1 MELIEP
7 GELAAPVIEALAETL
22 HDAWYQEHEKQNWR
36 YGRQRNEKTR
46 EHPLMLSFKDLPESE
61 KERNRLTARVTHAKL
76 LEVGFRIVQQ
86 SNGKGDNRNG
96 QGYVS
101 RHEYNEQL
109 PKLREIEH
117 DIWLRNHLL
126 KGFDWAAST
135 NEDLLV
141 HRDVTVFEKVPQ
153 EDQVYDDVIAGSIYE
168 GLERKGYAL
177 VKA

>member
-1 MELIEP
+1 
-7 GELAAPVIEALAETL
+7 
-22 HDAWYQEHEKQNWR
+22 
-36 YGRQRNEKTR
+36 
-46 EHPLMLSFKDLPESE
+46 MLPFEDLPEPE

-86 SNGKGDNRNG
+86 SNDKGDNRNG

-101 RHEYNEQL
+101 RHEYSKQL
-109 PKLREIEH
+109 PQLREIEH

-135 NEDLLV
+135 NEDLLL

-153 EDQVYDDVIAGSIYE
+153 GDQVYDDVIAGSIYE
-168 GLERKGYAL
+168 RLEQEGYVL
-177 VKA
+177 VRA